1 MPTATKRISSEIT
14 QPRTAHGDFG
24 VGVNV
29 ESEWLENQGDFLI
42 IYFFSFKNK
51 FLHVGK
57 FENRYDLLLS

>member
-29 ESEWLENQGDFLI
+29 ESEWLENQGDFSRG
-42 IYFFSFKNK
+42 FFNYLF
-51 FLHVGK
+51 F
-57 FENRYDLLLS
+57 